1 MTKPLPDPSP
11 ARRRWTV
18 ASRTL
23 AGTLGA
29 YGVTAIGT
37 AALSLVLAA
46 LGMDRAEAVTAA
58 TLASYAV
65 FAVIAIA
72 VFHAASPARAWGG
85 LLAAAAPL
93 GLICWLL
100 ATPR

>member
-1 MTKPLPDPSP
+1 MTEPLHAPSL
-11 ARRRWTV
+11 ARRRWSV

-29 YGVTAIGT
+29 YGVTAMGT

-65 FAVIAIA
+65 FAAIAIA